1 MDEYFI
7 GEDGFRRCKI
17 CGERLEREV
26 EFPIKDGT
34 GKVTKKI
41 VHCTC
46 KCERTKREE
55 MDRKRKFEEEMRRV
69 EELRRLSLMDAKLRV
84 ADFSTYK
91 VDSENEK
98 AFKIANNYVN
108 NFEKMFTE
116 NQGILFY
123 GKVGTGKSY
132 TAAAIANELIN
143 RKKSVIMTSFIK
155 LLQDMG
161 NFNSDDG
168 QYINQLNSVR
178 LLIIDDLGAERSTDF
193 ALEKV
198 YNIVDSRYRCGK
210 PIILTTNLDL
220 NQMKNCE
227 DIRYTRIYDRIF
239 EMCYP
244 VKMDGLSWR
253 KKEAAGRFKAARTI
267 LEA

>member
-1 MDEYFI
+1 
-7 GEDGFRRCKI
+7 
-17 CGERLEREV
+17 
-26 EFPIKDGT
+26 
-34 GKVTKKI
+34 
-41 VHCTC
+41 
-46 KCERTKREE
+46 
-55 MDRKRKFEEEMRRV
+55 
-69 EELRRLSLMDAKLRV
+69 
-84 ADFSTYK
+84 
-91 VDSENEK
+91 
-98 AFKIANNYVN
+98 
-108 NFEKMFTE
+108 
-116 NQGILFY
+116 
-123 GKVGTGKSY
+123 
-132 TAAAIANELIN
+132 
-143 RKKSVIMTSFIK
+143 MTSFIK

-178 LLIIDDLGAERSTDF
+178 LLIFDDLGAERSTDF

-198 YNIVDSRYRCGK
+198 YIIVDSRYRCGK

-239 EMCYP
+239 DMCYP